1 MLAPACDAPPRLASR
16 DFSHLTRIAKR
27 RMPWRLVSRAKCPS
41 DAQPQEAKYR
51 DITEPGR
58 RTKSK
63 CRSLWAVWHATSG
76 SVPRAPVI
84 RRTELAH
91 SQQRLV
97 DIMED
102 RLHDQRRLYEAEFV
116 AIAGI
121 ASACLS
127 VLRQRQH
134 IEADSSIRIMLLAA
148 NAYVFTLLVLLVR

>member
-1 MLAPACDAPPRLASR
+1 M
-16 DFSHLTRIAKR
+16 
-27 RMPWRLVSRAKCPS
+27 
-41 DAQPQEAKYR
+41 
-51 DITEPGR
+51 
-58 RTKSK
+58 
-63 CRSLWAVWHATSG
+63 
-76 SVPRAPVI
+76 PRAPVI

-127 VLRQRQH
+127 VLRQLQH

-148 NAYVFTLLVLLVR
+148 NAHVFTLLVLLVLLVR